1 MSKKHIKHTLM
12 MSFVLALMGMSVNA
26 NAYRSDHDLL
36 PQGSDVCESHVPVT
50 LNIPPNAQAI
60 PDAFQGEFSHGFYH
74 IEELNDGLF
83 YMTDGVYQ
91 AMFLV
96 AKQGIIVVDAPP
108 SIGINQADPS
118 QSVSIVD
125 VIYSIPETQGLS
137 IKHLVYSH
145 THLDHIGAA
154 SIIQDAFPNVK
165 ITAHWETQKQLMQG
179 TGELEGLL
187 PGAGTNPPPLPNK
200 MFNKQK
206 VVRLGKQAVHL
217 SYKGPAHEPGNIFIY
232 APKQKV
238 LMLVDVIFPGWSP
251 FTNLAIAEEVPEY
264 IEAYD
269 EVLAYEF
276 DVFIGG
282 HFNRLGN
289 RDDVVEAK
297 EYIMD
302 IKANALAALQNPA
315 LFQIFGLAPQN
326 GLGAFS
332 IYLDQMACDC
342 ANRTLDPNI
351 TPSGSDWVNR
361 LGTADINTLTHCWE
375 MGEAMRIDPT
385 F

>member
-1 MSKKHIKHTLM
+1 MLLKYIKHPLMIAVTLAM
-12 MSFVLALMGMSVNA
+12 FSALGSVH
-26 NAYRSDHDLL
+26 AYRTDHGFL
-36 PQGSDVCESHVPVT
+36 PPGANVCESHVSVS
-50 LNIPPNAQAI
+50 LEVPPNSQAV
-60 PDAFQGEFSHGFYH
+60 PDPFKGEFSHGFYH
-74 IEELNDGLF
+74 VEELNDGLF

-96 AKQGIIVVDAPP
+96 SKRGIIVVDAPP
-108 SIGINQADPS
+108 SIGVNQVDS
-118 QSVSIVD
+118 TQSVSIVD
-125 VIYSIPETQGLS
+125 VLYSIPETQGLP
-137 IKHLVYSH
+137 IKKLIYSH

-154 SIIQDAFPNVK
+154 SIIQDAFPKVK
-165 ITAHWETQKQLMQG
+165 IIAHWQTQQQLRLG

-187 PGAGTNPPPLPNK
+187 PGSGTNPPPMPTQIFFK
-200 MFNKQK
+200 EKRIK
-206 VVRLGKQAVHL
+206 LGKQTLHL
-217 SYKGPAHEPGNIFIY
+217 SYKGPAHEPGNIYIY
-232 APKQKV
+232 AAKQKV

-251 FTNLAIAEEVPEY
+251 FTNLAIVEDVPEY

-269 EVLAYEF
+269 EVLEYEF
-276 DVFIGG
+276 DVFVGG

-289 RDDVVEAK
+289 RDDIIEAQQ
-297 EYIMD
+297 YILD

-315 LFQIFGLAPQN
+315 LFQIFGVAPQN

-342 ANRTLDPNI
+342 ANRTLDPGV
-351 TPSGSDWVNR
+351 TPSGNDWLSRIGNS
-361 LGTADINTLTHCWE
+361 DINTLTHCWE